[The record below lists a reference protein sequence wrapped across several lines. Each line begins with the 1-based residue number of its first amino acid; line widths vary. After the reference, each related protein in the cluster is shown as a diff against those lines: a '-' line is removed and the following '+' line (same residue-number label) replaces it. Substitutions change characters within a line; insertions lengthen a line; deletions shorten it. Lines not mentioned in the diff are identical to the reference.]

1 MLAIAVLVDAGFLA
15 SKRIDPMTSIS
26 WTEAVGSR
34 IFETGKFHRQEDA
47 VFLKGLFSNS
57 AHI

>member
-47 VFLKGLFSNS
+47 VFGT
-57 AHI
+57 